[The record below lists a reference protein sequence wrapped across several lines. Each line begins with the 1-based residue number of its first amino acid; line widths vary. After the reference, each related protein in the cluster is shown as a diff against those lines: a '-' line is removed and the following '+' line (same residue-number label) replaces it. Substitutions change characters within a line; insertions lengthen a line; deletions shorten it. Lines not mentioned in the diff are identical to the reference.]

1 MKILQVAH
9 LFVPE
14 TSGGTEVHTHLL
26 SKALQ
31 PRHHVAVYYR
41 VFDNRAEEHALQRDS
56 YDGLSVYRLVNNFT
70 WSQGPDFDHFDPGQ
84 ESRFEEVLDAE
95 QPDLVHFQ
103 HLGGGLSTSL
113 PAVARRHGLPTVL
126 TLHDFWPMCHRSHL
140 LSARGQLCPGP
151 EGGLRCAQCWLD
163 GAVEQR
169 ISVPHRVR
177 EVGLRNA
184 LRMAPRFILDS
195 LGLREYLPP
204 VAYQTTRLMARD
216 TYMRQTLLKCD
227 VLLAPSRFLREQ
239 YIAWGVPAERI
250 QYLQNGVDP
259 TKFAGLERTLPNG
272 PTLRAVYVGS
282 ILRHK
287 GLDVLIDAFNLLS
300 ALPVELAIY
309 GKLDSNEAVKHYS
322 DALRSRNR
330 NPRVSFK
337 GPFPNQE
344 IGRVLAGADVVIV
357 PSILYENCPMAILEA
372 FYAGR
377 PVITSNVG
385 GMAELVQDGVN
396 GHTFRVGDAA
406 DLADKVRMVAENRDH
421 LLALQGGIVPP
432 QTMGA
437 VAARVEHIYE
447 RLVDTRAAAQGQA

>member
-31 PRHHVAVYYR
+31 PRHQVAVYYR
-41 VFDNRAEEHALQRDS
+41 IFDKHAEEHALQRDT
-56 YDGLSVYRLVNNFT
+56 YDGLTVYRLVNNFT

-84 ESRFEEVLDAE
+84 EPQFEAVLERE

-126 TLHDFWPMCHRSHL
+126 TLHDYWPMCHRSHL
-140 LSARGQLCPGP
+140 LTARNQLCPGP

-177 EVGLRNA
+177 EVGVRNA
-184 LRMAPRFILDS
+184 LRMAPRFVLDS

-216 TYMRQTLLKCD
+216 TYMRQVLSQSD
-227 VLLAPSRFLREQ
+227 ALLAPSRFLRGR
-239 YIAWGVPAERI
+239 YIDWGLPADRI
-250 QYLQNGVDP
+250 TFVQNGIDP
-259 TKFAGLERTLPNG
+259 TKFDGLDRALPNG
-272 PTLRAVYVGS
+272 PLLRAVYMGS
-282 ILRHK
+282 ILGHK
-287 GLDVLIDAFNLLS
+287 GLDVLIDAFNLLTD
-300 ALPVELAIY
+300 APVELAIY
-309 GKLDSNEAVKHYS
+309 GNTNGNHAIKQYA
-322 DALRSRNR
+322 DALRARNSNSR
-330 NPRVSFK
+330 VTFK
-337 GPFPNQE
+337 GPFANHDL
-344 IGRVLAGADVVIV
+344 GAVLTPADVVIV
-357 PSILYENCPMAILEA
+357 PSILYENCPMVIQEA
-372 FYAGR
+372 FYARR
-377 PVITSNVG
+377 PVIASDIG

-396 GHTFRVGDAA
+396 GLTFRAGDAA
-406 DLADKVRMVAENRDH
+406 HLAEQVRLLAQDRER
-421 LLALQGGIVPP
+421 LLALQSAITAPA
-432 QTMGA
+432 TMET
-437 VAARVEHIYE
+437 VAAAVERVYR
-447 RLVDTRAAAQGQA
+447 RLTDARAAGQG